1 MTIRPPEFA
10 YARFSTAMWPRAE
23 WRNVYCDLLR
33 RMVTDMDFNVTE
45 EKLSVDATILR
56 LPGVGIADSRT
67 TAFRTIRSSAMAK
80 GTDDYIFFMCLE
92 GAATSRISA
101 ARPASRPARQSFCP
115 PLIRM

>member
-1 MTIRPPEFA
+1 
-10 YARFSTAMWPRAE
+10 MWPRAE

-67 TAFRTIRSSAMAK
+67 TDHRLPHHPFQRHGQGDR
-80 GTDDYIFFMCLE
+80 
-92 GAATSRISA
+92 
-101 ARPASRPARQSFCP
+101 
-115 PLIRM
+115 